1 MNSAYI
7 ATYEGAFLS
16 HHGIK
21 GQKWGVR
28 RYQNEDGTRTAAGK
42 ARYRTDS
49 MYDRA
54 AEKQTKKTGKIA
66 AQIVEADER
75 GEYGRRNRLER
86 KGLRAM
92 SKTLNANDRAADNR
106 VR

>member
-1 MNSAYI
+1 MIYYGAYDSY
-7 ATYEGAFLS
+7 ALA

-49 MYDRA
+49 RYDRA
-54 AEKQTKKTGKIA
+54 AELQTQKTGKIA
-66 AQIVEADER
+66 AQILEADER

-86 KGLRAM
+86 KG
-92 SKTLNANDRAADNR
+92 
-106 VR
+106 